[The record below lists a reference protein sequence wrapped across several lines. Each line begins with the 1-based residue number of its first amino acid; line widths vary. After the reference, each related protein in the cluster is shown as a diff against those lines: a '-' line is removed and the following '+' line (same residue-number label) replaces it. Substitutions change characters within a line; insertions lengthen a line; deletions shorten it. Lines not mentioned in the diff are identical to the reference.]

1 MTRVKRGK
9 IAQKRRKKILKLAKG
24 YKWKRK
30 SKYRI
35 AKQAIIKAHLYAF
48 RDRKVR
54 KREKR
59 KLWQIQ
65 INAALREKGLKYSTF
80 INRLKEKKI
89 KLNRKMLATLAKEYP
104 TIFEKII
111 EISNQK

>member
-1 MTRVKRGK
+1 MTRIKRGK
-9 IAQKRRKKILKLAKG
+9 IAHKRRKKILKLAKG

-30 SKYRI
+30 SKYRL

-59 KLWQIQ
+59 KLWQVQ

-80 INRLKEKKI
+80 IHSLKEKNI
-89 KLNRKMLATLAKEYP
+89 KLNRKMLATLAKEHP
-104 TIFEKII
+104 QVFDKIV
-111 EISNQK
+111 EIATQK